1 MKKNKFHGPE
11 CRYLKKLL
19 LTMKICLF
27 FLLISIA
34 SATASVGYSQNTKL
48 TLNLQNATF
57 QELIKEIESQSE
69 FIFVFYDNVLNLDKK
84 VNIKA
89 NNQPIEKILEQVME
103 STGNTFTIFDR
114 QIVIGKKDSEKGA
127 ITNPNNSSAEQ
138 RKELTG
144 IVTDRQN
151 IPLPGV
157 SVVIKGTTLGV
168 ITDTDGKFRLSYS
181 GDAKILVFSFV
192 GMKTQEL
199 TVGTNKSFTVV
210 MEDDNV
216 NVEEVVV
223 VAYGKQKKETVT
235 GAVASI
241 QTKLIKQSPSANL
254 SVTLAGRLPGLTT
267 IQSSGQ
273 PGQDVT
279 ALYLRG
285 QGTTN
290 GQAPLVMVDGVPR
303 DLSYIDP
310 NEVQSVSIL
319 KDASSTAVFGVR
331 GANGVILVTTKRG
344 SDDTPQIGFSVETGL
359 QGFTRTPNPVHSW
372 EYAQLRNQAD
382 LNDGKPLQ
390 YTQEQI
396 DHYRNQDMPDIYPDN
411 NWMSIM
417 SKDYTKQTR
426 YNLNLTGGS
435 PRASYFVNVGYLD
448 QDGQFKVD
456 QKAYDPSFYM
466 KRYNFRSNID
476 LKINNTLTSFL
487 NVGGYLEKA
496 NQSRWDALYIMAYTM
511 IVPSTRVGPTTPD
524 GEVVTSESEGN
535 SPYGMLNRSGYKEEN
550 RSNVTASF
558 GLEQKL
564 DFLTEGLS
572 TKLMAS
578 FDTRTVYDL
587 TASQDYKK
595 MIAVYSK
602 DTSGKDV
609 ISFVPRDNSEN
620 TTLQLGTATSFEK
633 YFNYQWF
640 VNYARTFGGSHDVTG
655 MLLSQQDE
663 RIRPGDNLP
672 YRMMSFSGRA
682 TYGYD
687 HRYFAEINVGYNGS
701 EQFAKGHRFGLFP
714 SVSAS
719 WVASNE
725 AFLKNNKTI
734 NLLKFRASYGL
745 VGNDNLSSTRFLYLD
760 NIKQQAGG
768 YSSALNGGMTINE
781 TYTGNP
787 NLKWEIAK
795 KYNFGLEVGLFD
807 QLSLSVDLFSERRDN
822 VLLYRGLIPILIG
835 TSVPPVNMGKISNKG
850 YEIELGFHK
859 AITKDFSVLASLN
872 FNHAI
877 NNQIYSDEPQL
888 SADYAYRYR
897 QQGYI
902 IGQNWGLKTDG
913 YWKSQEEID
922 ASGLTY
928 SGSTPRP
935 GDFKYKDLNND
946 GVIDNKD
953 NAPIRYSNVP
963 QYTYGA
969 AFSFTYKNIDLSFLF
984 QGVSHVSKAYGGQG
998 VYEYAGSDGSYFSN
1012 NLNAWTPERAASGAP
1027 ISYPALSTAT
1037 SASTAF
1043 SNDFFT
1049 QDCSYV
1055 RLKNLELG
1063 YTLPKRLSEK
1073 IKSSK
1078 VRFYVNGLNLFTW
1091 DHMIS
1096 NNFDPEVTSNYSYPM
1111 TKVVNLGV
1119 NVVF

>member
-1 MKKNKFHGPE
+1 MKKTISPHWRKGTFVSKFFL
-11 CRYLKKLL
+11 CMR
-19 LTMKICLF
+19 LTLF
-27 FLLISIA
+27 FVLLSVFGVLA
-34 SATASVGYSQNTKL
+34 SSSYSQNSKFN
-48 TLNLQNATF
+48 LNYKNTSIRQILDDLKSKSN
-57 QELIKEIESQSE
+57 LE
-69 FIFVFYDNVLNLDKK
+69 FFFSNDDVNIDTK
-84 VNIKA
+84 VNLRVDNGTVDEIMSKIGQMTNLKYKLVDNIVVISTVKA
-89 NNQPIEKILEQVME
+89 SGENVTQQKRKVK
-103 STGNTFTIFDR
+103 
-114 QIVIGKKDSEKGA
+114 GK
-127 ITNPNNSSAEQ
+127 
-138 RKELTG
+138 
-144 IVTDRQN
+144 VTDKDGLS
-151 IPLPGV
+151 LPGV
-157 SVVIKGTTLGV
+157 SVVAKGTSNGT
-168 ITDTDGKFRLSYS
+168 ITDNEGRYNVDIDPKNT
-181 GDAKILVFSFV
+181 ILHFSFV
-192 GMKTQEL
+192 GMKSQDVTISGKAEID
-199 TVGTNKSFTVV
+199 VV
-210 MEDDNV
+210 LEDDIQG
-216 NVEEVVV
+216 VEEVVV
-223 VAYGKQKKETVT
+223 VAYGKQKRETVT

-254 SVTLAGRLPGLTT
+254 AVTLAGRLPGLTT

-344 SDDTPQIGFSVETGL
+344 FDDTPQIGFSVETGL
-359 QGFTRTPNPVHSW
+359 QNFTRTPTPVHSW
-372 EYAQLRNQAD
+372 DYAELRNQAC

-390 YTQEQI
+390 FTQEQI
-396 DHYRNQDMPDIYPDN
+396 DHYRNQDMPDLYPDN
-411 NWMSIM
+411 DWMSIM

-426 YNLNLTGGS
+426 YNLNLTGGTS
-435 PRASYFVNVGYLD
+435 RASYFVNVGYLD

-456 QKAYDPSFYM
+456 QKGYDPSFYM

-476 LKINNTLTSFL
+476 LKINKTLTSFL

-511 IVPSTRVGPTTPD
+511 IIPSTRVGPTTPD

-564 DFLTEGLS
+564 NFITEGLS

-587 TASQDYKK
+587 TASEEYKK

-602 DTSGKDV
+602 DASGKDI
-609 ISFVPRDNSEN
+609 ISFIPRDNSEN
-620 TTLQLGTATSFEK
+620 TTLQLSTATSFEK

-655 MLLSQQDE
+655 MLLYQQDE

-672 YRMMSFSGRA
+672 YRMMSVSGRA

-687 HRYFAEINVGYNGS
+687 HRYFAEVNVGYNGS
-701 EQFAKGHRFGLFP
+701 EQFAKGHRFGFFP
-714 SVSAS
+714 SISGS
-719 WVASNE
+719 WVLSNE
-725 AFLKNNKTI
+725 NFLKDNKTLS
-734 NLLKFRASYGL
+734 LLKFRASYGH

-760 NIKQQAGG
+760 NIKQQSGG
-768 YSSALNGGMTINE
+768 YSSSLNGGMTINE

-795 KYNFGLEVGLFD
+795 KYNFGLEIGLFD
-807 QLSLSVDLFSERRDN
+807 QLTLNVDLFSENRDN
-822 VLLYRGLIPILIG
+822 VLLYRGLIPVLIG

-859 AITKDFSVLASLN
+859 AITKDFSILTSFN

-877 NNQIYSDEPQL
+877 NKQIYSDEAQL
-888 SADYAYRYR
+888 SDAYAYPYR

-928 SGSTPRP
+928 SGATPRA

-946 GVIDNKD
+946 GVINDKD

-969 AFSFTYKNIDLSFLF
+969 AFSFTYKNVDLSFLF
-984 QGVSHVSKAYGGQG
+984 QGVSNVSKGYVGQG

-1012 NLNAWTPERAASGAP
+1012 NLNAWTPERAASGAK

-1037 SASTAF
+1037 SASTAYA
-1043 SNDFFT
+1043 NDFFI
-1049 QDCSYV
+1049 QNCSYL

-1078 VRFYVNGLNLFTW
+1078 VRFYANGLNLFTW

-1111 TKVVNLGV
+1111 TKVVNFGV